1 MKSHTNKILESIKQ
15 ALTEHLPKGGK
26 ALLFGSQA
34 RGDARIDS
42 DWDILIILD
51 KEKLEPEDYDKVSF
65 PLTMLGWDLGA
76 RINPIMYTMKER
88 NSLVILQLE
97 KAKVFLKQADEM
109 FDLKYWD
116 IASNRYYYACFHA
129 VQALLIQN
137 GLSCKTHDGLIACF
151 GLNFIKTGKI
161 SARLGSFLAR
171 MEQLRQKG
179 DYNCI
184 YSISE
189 DEISTI
195 KAPAR
200 ELIETIE
207 VLLAES

>member
-1 MKSHTNKILESIKQ
+1 MK
-15 ALTEHLPKGGK
+15 LTDE
-26 ALLFGSQA
+26 
-34 RGDARIDS
+34 
-42 DWDILIILD
+42 
-51 KEKLEPEDYDKVSF
+51 
-65 PLTMLGWDLGA
+65 
-76 RINPIMYTMKER
+76 ER

-129 VQALLIQN
+129 VQALLKN